1 MCGIN
6 NLKSTNQM
14 LQQMLLLMAKII
26 TGSWW
31 SAVLLHNGMK
41 PVRLTK
47 SLQIN
52 NRLTGRQE

>member
-1 MCGIN
+1 
-6 NLKSTNQM
+6 M